1 MYGTLLP
8 NSRLI
13 FQSKCVAQII
23 ETKILPLFIYL
34 QMYQQ
39 INEDTN
45 EVDFPAT
52 EKYFTDA
59 IEGVVGWSKT
69 IADALNSCETAAT
82 CI

>member
-1 MYGTLLP
+1 
-8 NSRLI
+8 
-13 FQSKCVAQII
+13 
-23 ETKILPLFIYL
+23 
-34 QMYQQ
+34 MYQQ

-45 EVDFPAT
+45 EVDFTAT

-82 CI
+82 CMNNS